1 MIDIYMTSWNR
12 IEFTMK
18 AIQLIHERTLGF
30 QLHVFDNDSDS
41 FTVEAL
47 YELWMKGKIASLHLD
62 TRNTGCVYNKG
73 IFHMMTESSQKYYV
87 VTDNDVYPPKLT
99 PDWLSQMI
107 AIMDAHPNLAFLAP
121 QLPPQSLQTPDRNRV
136 ESDIVYCR
144 DVGNTFKLVRR
155 EAFPIAEF
163 NTILGGYGDDG
174 IVCIEAKKKGYE
186 AAFCRNIFCR
196 HAGQCKNWGY
206 KDHEIA
212 LDPRKTGRGD
222 YTPYGEPFVYPLANE
237 ETFEPAAEYR
247 I

>member
-12 IEFTMK
+12 VEFTLE
-18 AIQLIHERTLGF
+18 AVRLIHERTNGF
-30 QLHVFDNDSDS
+30 QLHVFDNDSDD
-41 FTVEAL
+41 FTVNAL
-47 YELWMKGKIASLHLD
+47 YELWVKGKIASLHLD
-62 TRNTGCVYNKG
+62 SRNTGCVYDKG
-73 IFHMMTESSQKYYV
+73 VFHMMTEASQKYYC
-87 VTDNDVYPPKLT
+87 VTDNDVYPPKLS
-99 PDWLSQMI
+99 PDWLSQMV

-121 QLPPQSLQTPDRNRV
+121 QLPPQNLQIPDMSRV

-163 NTILGGYGDDG
+163 KPALGGFGDDG
-174 IVCIEAKKKGYE
+174 IVCIDAKKNGYE
-186 AAFCRNIFCR
+186 VAFCRNIFCF

-212 LDPRKTGRGD
+212 QDPRKTGYGS
-222 YTPYGEPFVYPLANE
+222 PYAYSLANE
-237 ETFEPAAEYR
+237 ETYEPTIEYK